1 MLSLGQA
8 TFGRCSRLIPQKLLC
23 WTRKQWTVVDI
34 THFIQTVVTFRGI
47 KKFYDK
53 SNTPLPKDSY
63 SWETKY
69 YRGWSFRSFLKVSKS
84 FQNIFRKQ
92 FLCWYGRAALNIRW
106 RTRKSNSAAN
116 FLLFIFGHTH
126 RHNVNQTWK
135 QNSPFPSP
143 FPTSSEVGPE
153 VGLVVKLARWL
164 PLPRS

>member
-8 TFGRCSRLIPQKLLC
+8 TFGRCSRVIPQKLLC
-23 WTRKQWTVVDI
+23 WTRKQWTMVDI

-69 YRGWSFRSFLKVSKS
+69 YRGWSFRSFLKVSKP

-92 FLCWYGRAALNIRW
+92 FLCWYGQLWISGEELGNP
-106 RTRKSNSAAN
+106 TRRLIFSCLSSDTHTGTMLTKLWNKIP
-116 FLLFIFGHTH
+116 LFHLHF
-126 RHNVNQTWK
+126 QL
-135 QNSPFPSP
+135 Q
-143 FPTSSEVGPE
+143 
-153 VGLVVKLARWL
+153 VKLGQKWD
-164 PLPRS
+164 

>member
-1 MLSLGQA
+1 ML
-8 TFGRCSRLIPQKLLC
+8 GRCSRLTPQKLLR
-23 WTRKQWTVVDI
+23 WTRKQWTMVDI
-34 THFIQTVVTFRGI
+34 THFIQTVVTFRRI

-69 YRGWSFRSFLKVSKS
+69 YRGWSFRSFLKVSKP

-92 FLCWYGRAALNIRW
+92 FLCWYGQLWISGEELGNP
-106 RTRKSNSAAN
+106 TRRLIFSCLSSDTHTGTMSTKLGNKIP
-116 FLLFIFGHTH
+116 LFT
-126 RHNVNQTWK
+126 
-135 QNSPFPSP
+135 SP